1 MNLIVTKMNVTLKIK
16 KNFYKFWYVKVKDQI
31 VNYIDF
37 LTKKITV
44 TKRQDT
50 NWGQMDKKNN
60 SKLIDIS

>member
-16 KNFYKFWYVKVKDQI
+16 KKFYKFWYVKVKDRI

-37 LTKKITV
+37 LTKKITI